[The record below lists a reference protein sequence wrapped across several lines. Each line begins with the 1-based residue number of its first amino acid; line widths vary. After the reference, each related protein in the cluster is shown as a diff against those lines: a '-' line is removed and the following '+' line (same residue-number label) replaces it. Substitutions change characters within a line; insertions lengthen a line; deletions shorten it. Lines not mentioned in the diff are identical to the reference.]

1 MFSVQFSHNC
11 VWLFATPWT
20 AARQASL
27 SIANSSS
34 LLKLMSIES
43 VIPSNHLILCCPLLL
58 LPYSFP
64 ASGCFQMRQ
73 FFTSGGQSIGVSAS
87 TSVPPMNTQDWSP
100 LGWTGWISLQS
111 KGLSSLLQH
120 HSSKASILQCLVRA
134 GFVDYRFRV
143 FCGFSKRFHRY
154 DNLSQTNG
162 GNKNGGQ
169 ANRLHEW
176 KIKSVHLALRRG
188 RLAALGNWAGCKY
201 HTCWH

>member
-1 MFSVQFSHNC
+1 MSDCLRPHEPQHARPPCPSP
-11 VWLFATPWT
+11 TP
-20 AARQASL
+20 RVYLNSCPL
-27 SIANSSS
+27 SQWFHPTISSS
-34 LLKLMSIES
+34 VVPFSSCLQ
-43 VIPSNHLILCCPLLL
+43 P
-58 LPYSFP
+58 FP

-87 TSVPPMNTQDWSP
+87 TSVPPMNTQNWSP

-134 GFVDYRFRV
+134 GFVDYHLRV
-143 FCGFSKRFHRY
+143 FCGFSKRFHMY

-176 KIKSVHLALRRG
+176 NIKSVHLALRRG

>member
-1 MFSVQFSHNC
+1 MSDSLRPHELQHARPPCPSP
-11 VWLFATPWT
+11 TP
-20 AARQASL
+20 RVYLNSCPL
-27 SIANSSS
+27 SQWFHPTISSS
-34 LLKLMSIES
+34 VVPFSSCLQ
-43 VIPSNHLILCCPLLL
+43 
-58 LPYSFP
+58 SFP